1 MTVADLLAAL
11 QGLGSLGFFG
21 WFFLGLALLWL
32 NARAGLPRAR
42 RDLQLRG
49 GGFALFLV
57 AAVLGLGQGLVALWP
72 WPPQAALLCAAAA
85 PLLAGWLLANGRWGW
100 GLLLGF
106 SFPFFLL
113 IALTAFVGQ
122 WLDLRVLGG
131 GLLALALLASG
142 VGALLTW
149 RLPRPEVP
157 PFATHFQFRRGFGGP
172 GFGRRGPANDDD
184 VVDVQARDIDEP
196 PPPALP
202 R

>member
-1 MTVADLLAAL
+1 
-11 QGLGSLGFFG
+11 
-21 WFFLGLALLWL
+21 
-32 NARAGLPRAR
+32 
-42 RDLQLRG
+42 
-49 GGFALFLV
+49 
-57 AAVLGLGQGLVALWP
+57 
-72 WPPQAALLCAAAA
+72 
-85 PLLAGWLLANGRWGW
+85 GWLLANGRWGW
-100 GLLLGF
+100 GLLLAL
-106 SFPFFLL
+106 SFPFFVL
-113 IALTAFVGQ
+113 IALTAFFGQ
-122 WLDLRVLGG
+122 WLDLRLLGG
-131 GLLALALLASG
+131 GLLALALLASV

>member
-1 MTVADLLAAL
+1 MSGATLSGLLI
-11 QGLGSLGFFG
+11 GLGSPGLFG
-21 WFFLGLALLWL
+21 WLLLLIALLWL
-32 NARAGLPRAR
+32 NTRAGLPRAR

-49 GGFALFLV
+49 GGFALFLM
-57 AAVLGLGQGLVALWP
+57 AAVLGLGQGLAALWP

-85 PLLAGWLLANGRWGW
+85 PLLAGWLLAKGRWGW
-100 GLLLGF
+100 GLLLAF
-106 SFPFFLL
+106 SFPFFVL
-113 IALTAFVGQ
+113 IALTAFFGQ
-122 WLDLRVLGG
+122 WLDLRLIGG
-131 GLLALALLASG
+131 GLLALALLASLA
-142 VGALLTW
+142 GALLTW

-172 GFGRRGPANDDD
+172 GFGRRGPANDDN